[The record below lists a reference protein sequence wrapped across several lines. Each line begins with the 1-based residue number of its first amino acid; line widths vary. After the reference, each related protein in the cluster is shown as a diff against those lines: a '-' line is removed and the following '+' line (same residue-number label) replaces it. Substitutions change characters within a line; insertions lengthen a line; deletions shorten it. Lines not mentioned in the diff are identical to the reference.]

1 MKRNL
6 RNIILAFITIGL
18 ANLLNA
24 REVRLNTAIAKSLA
38 TLLAIPSDSASTPE
52 YKMLDVVSIS
62 KKAYQSID
70 VPKVIADNE
79 TAQRIFEK
87 LNVEFGNIDFSKNV
101 VCLATLDF
109 NDHDPKDC
117 HIKPHYSKDGK
128 YLYIQHLCRL
138 QPGILPRAKT
148 DKLWIQPDKLWVQ
161 VVRISKGRTRGF
173 QVYDYEKK
181 KRNIVTKW

>member
-38 TLLAIPSDSASTPE
+38 TLLAIPSVSASTPE

-70 VPKVIADNE
+70 VPKVIADKE

-101 VCLATLDF
+101 VCLATLDI

-138 QPGILPRAKT
+138 RPREKT
-148 DKLWIQPDKLWVQ
+148 DKLWIQPDKIWVQ

-173 QVYDYEKK
+173 QVYDYSK
-181 KRNIVTKW
+181 KRRNTVLKW

>member
-6 RNIILAFITIGL
+6 RNIILAFIVIGL

-101 VCLATLDF
+101 VCLATLDI
-109 NDHDPKDC
+109 NDLNPKDC

-138 QPGILPRAKT
+138 RPREKS
-148 DKLWIQPDKLWVQ
+148 DKRWVQPDKLWVQ

-173 QVYDYEKK
+173 QVYDYSK
-181 KRNIVTKW
+181 KRRNTVLKW

>member
-6 RNIILAFITIGL
+6 RNIILAFIVIGL

-62 KKAYQSID
+62 KKAHLSID
-70 VPKVIADNE
+70 VPKVIADND

-101 VCLATLDF
+101 VCLATLDI

-138 QPGILPRAKT
+138 RPREKT

-161 VVRISKGRTRGF
+161 VVRISKGKTMGF

>member
-6 RNIILAFITIGL
+6 RNIILAFIIIGL

-79 TAQRIFEK
+79 TAQRI
-87 LNVEFGNIDFSKNV
+87 L
-101 VCLATLDF
+101 
-109 NDHDPKDC
+109 
-117 HIKPHYSKDGK
+117 
-128 YLYIQHLCRL
+128 
-138 QPGILPRAKT
+138 
-148 DKLWIQPDKLWVQ
+148 
-161 VVRISKGRTRGF
+161 
-173 QVYDYEKK
+173 
-181 KRNIVTKW
+181 RNST

>member
-38 TLLAIPSDSASTPE
+38 TPLAIPSDSASTPE

-70 VPKVIADNE
+70 VPKVIADKE
-79 TAQRIFEK
+79 TAHRIFEK

-101 VCLATLDF
+101 VCLATLDI
-109 NDHDPKDC
+109 NDHDPMDC
-117 HIKPHYSKDGK
+117 HIKPHYSEDGE

-138 QPGILPRAKT
+138 RLREKS
-148 DKLWIQPDKLWVQ
+148 DKRWVQPDKLWVQ

-173 QVYDYEKK
+173 QVYDYSK
-181 KRNIVTKW
+181 KRRNTVLKW

>member
-1 MKRNL
+1 MIKL
-6 RNIILAFITIGL
+6 KVILGFILIVSA
-18 ANLLNA
+18 ANCA
-24 REVRLNTAIAKSLA
+24 
-38 TLLAIPSDSASTPE
+38 TPE

-62 KKAYQSID
+62 KKAYKSID

-101 VCLATLDF
+101 VCLATLDI

-138 QPGILPRAKT
+138 RPREKS
-148 DKLWIQPDKLWVQ
+148 DKRWVQPDKLWVQ

-173 QVYDYEKK
+173 QVYDYSK
-181 KRNIVTKW
+181 KRRNTVLKW

>member
-1 MKRNL
+1 MVKL
-6 RNIILAFITIGL
+6 KVILGFILIVSA
-18 ANLLNA
+18 ANCA
-24 REVRLNTAIAKSLA
+24 
-38 TLLAIPSDSASTPE
+38 TPE

-62 KKAYQSID
+62 KKAYKSID

-101 VCLATLDF
+101 VCLATLDI

-138 QPGILPRAKT
+138 RPREKS
-148 DKLWIQPDKLWVQ
+148 DKRWIQPDKLWVQ

-173 QVYDYEKK
+173 QVYDYSK
-181 KRNIVTKW
+181 KRRNTVLKW

>member
-6 RNIILAFITIGL
+6 RNIILAFIIIGL

-24 REVRLNTAIAKSLA
+24 RELRLNTAIAKSLA

-70 VPKVIADNE
+70 VPKVISDNE

-87 LNVEFGNIDFSKNV
+87 LNVEFGNVDFSENV
-101 VCLATLDF
+101 VCLATLDI

-138 QPGILPRAKT
+138 RPREKS
-148 DKLWIQPDKLWVQ
+148 DKRWVQPDKLWVQ

-173 QVYDYEKK
+173 EIYDYAK
-181 KRNIVTKW
+181 KRRNTVLKW

>member
-1 MKRNL
+1 MTKL
-6 RNIILAFITIGL
+6 KVILGFTLIVSA
-18 ANLLNA
+18 ANCA
-24 REVRLNTAIAKSLA
+24 
-38 TLLAIPSDSASTPE
+38 TPE

-62 KKAYQSID
+62 KKAYLSID
-70 VPKVIADNE
+70 VPKVIADND

-101 VCLATLDF
+101 VCLATLDI

-138 QPGILPRAKT
+138 RPREKS
-148 DKLWIQPDKLWVQ
+148 DKRWIQPDKLWVQ

-173 QVYDYEKK
+173 QVYDYSK
-181 KRNIVTKW
+181 KRRNTVLKW